1 MDEFAGYNS
10 ALTSPAQDAEAVT
23 PSDTLALARAS
34 RALYVGTPGHLRLR
48 LVSGTEVTLSNAQA
62 GALYPLR
69 VAQVLAT
76 GTTAGALV
84 ALS

>member
-1 MDEFAGYNS
+1 MDDFANHNPT
-10 ALTSPAQDAEAVT
+10 LTAPAQEAEAIT
-23 PSDTLALARAS
+23 PSDSLALARAS
-34 RALYVGTPGHLRLR
+34 RAIYVGMPGHLRVR
-48 LVSGTEVTLSNAQA
+48 LVSGTEITLSNVQA